1 MPEPVAA
8 PAPVPAPGWRSDTT
22 TVSIVRNMKREEYTV
37 RRSKSTENGRGG
49 TVMSSKQGDNRR
61 IARRS
66 VVGVRLRHLLFVPV
80 IIAWA
85 LLGIGPGPLPHAQAQ
100 PQNEDGGAVRHIVVT
115 VNKSRTLRIE
125 KPFASAVVGSPDI
138 VDALPMSDRTLY
150 IQGKKVGTTNVS
162 VFDQSMQLIG
172 VIDVEVTLDTGN
184 LQEKIRASTGS
195 RDIRVGSS
203 NGQIVLSGVAGNAVA
218 AERAVQVAKSMVT
231 EGGTIVNAMTV
242 APAQQVM
249 LKVRFLEVERSASRE
264 LGVNWFGA
272 NNGGNRG
279 FATGIGGVTQPG
291 GRPAVT
297 GVDAS
302 GNPVPA
308 PGSPAGSGAIGL
320 PIFTQAASTLVSG
333 ATPFGI
339 ALANLAS
346 KGATLD
352 VLLTALET
360 KGLVRRL
367 AEPDLIALSGDTAS
381 FLAGGEYPIPAVQPG
396 STGGVPVITV
406 QYQPFGVQLAFTP
419 TVLENGI
426 INLRLAPSVSELNFA
441 IAVNANGFNIPSINK
456 REARTT
462 VELRDGQ
469 SFSIAGLLQTDNRRT
484 TSQLPWIGSV
494 PVLGALFGSKSFVA
508 QDTDLV
514 VIVTPHLVAPAV
526 PGQRLASPLD
536 STIPSNDVDY
546 FLMGQMEQ
554 RKAFRDYL
562 TSGGNIQGP
571 YGHIIGQP
579 VVGPAGSGV
588 VSVKN

>member
-1 MPEPVAA
+1 M
-8 PAPVPAPGWRSDTT
+8 GSIQGDT
-22 TVSIVRNMKREEYTV
+22 
-37 RRSKSTENGRGG
+37 RRTIRWCGRG
-49 TVMSSKQGDNRR
+49 
-61 IARRS
+61 
-66 VVGVRLRHLLFVPV
+66 LRPSTPLRDLLFLCLM
-80 IIAWA
+80 IAWV
-85 LLGIGPGPLPHAQAQ
+85 LLGVGPGPLQYAHA
-100 PQNEDGGAVRHIVVT
+100 NGDDGGVQHIVVT
-115 VNKSRTLRIE
+115 LNKSRTLMLPQ
-125 KPFASAVVGSPDI
+125 PFASAVVGSPDI
-138 VDALPMSDRTLY
+138 VDALPMSDRKLY

-162 VFDQSMQLIG
+162 VFDPNMRLMG
-172 VIDVEVTLDTGN
+172 VIDVEVALDTGN
-184 LQEKIRASTGS
+184 LQEKLRAITGS
-195 RDIRVGSS
+195 RGIRVASS
-203 NGQIVLSGVAGNAVA
+203 NGQIILSGVATDAVA
-218 AERAVQVAKSMVT
+218 AERAVQVAKSMVA
-231 EGGTIVNAMTV
+231 EGGTIVNAMAV

-279 FATGIGGVTQPG
+279 FNTGIGGVTQPG

-320 PIFTQAASTLVSG
+320 PIFATAASALLSG

-339 ALANLAS
+339 ALANLTS

-352 VLLTALET
+352 VQLSALET
-360 KGLVRRL
+360 KGLIRRL

-381 FLAGGEYPIPAVQPG
+381 FLAGGEYP
-396 STGGVPVITV
+396 VPVCQAGANIGGACSVTI
-406 QYQPFGVQLAFTP
+406 QYQPFGVQLSFTP

-441 IAVNANGFNIPSINK
+441 QAVTINGFNIPSIDK

-469 SFSIAGLLQTDNRRT
+469 SFSIAGLLQTDNRRNVA
-484 TSQLPWIGSV
+484 QLPWIGSV
-494 PVLGALFGSKSFVA
+494 PVLGTLFGSKSFVA

-514 VIVTPHLVAPAV
+514 VIITPHLVAPAV

-536 STIPSNDVDY
+536 NALPSNDVDF
-546 FLMGQMEQ
+546 FLMGEMEQ
-554 RKAFRDYL
+554 KKAFRDYL
-562 TSGGNIQGP
+562 TSGGGIQGP
-571 YGHIIGQP
+571 YGHIIGQQA
-579 VVGPAGSGV
+579 VGPPSTAV
-588 VSVKN
+588 LSVKN

>member
-1 MPEPVAA
+1 
-8 PAPVPAPGWRSDTT
+8 
-22 TVSIVRNMKREEYTV
+22 
-37 RRSKSTENGRGG
+37 
-49 TVMSSKQGDNRR
+49 MSSNQGDGRR
-61 IARRS
+61 IARRR
-66 VVGVRLRHLLFVPV
+66 VVGVRLRHLFFVPL
-80 IIAWA
+80 IIASA
-85 LLGIGPGPLPHAQAQ
+85 LLGVAPGPLQHARAQ
-100 PQNEDGGAVRHIVVT
+100 PQNEESGAVRHIVVT

-162 VFDQSMQLIG
+162 VFDPSQQLIG

-195 RDIRVGSS
+195 GGIRVGSS

-218 AERAVQVAKSMVT
+218 AERAVQVAKSLVA
-231 EGGTIVNAMTV
+231 EGGTIVNAMSV

-279 FATGIGGVTQPG
+279 FATGLGGAPAQPG

-320 PIFTQAASTLVSG
+320 PIFTQAAGTLLSG
-333 ATPFGI
+333 ATPFGV
-339 ALANLAS
+339 AVANLAS

-352 VLLTALET
+352 VVLTALET

-381 FLAGGEYPIPAVQPG
+381 FLAGGEYP
-396 STGGVPVITV
+396 VPVCQAAATIGGACAVTI
-406 QYQPFGVQLAFTP
+406 QYQPFGVQLSFNP

-441 IAVNANGFNIPSINK
+441 QAVTINGFNIPSINK

-469 SFSIAGLLQTDNRRT
+469 SFSIAGLLQTDNRRNVA
-484 TSQLPWIGSV
+484 QLPWIGSV
-494 PVLGALFGSKSFVA
+494 PVLGTLFSSKSFVA
-508 QDTDLV
+508 MDTDLV
-514 VIVTPHLVAPAV
+514 VIITPHLVAPAV

-536 STIPSNDVDY
+536 NAIPSNDVDY

-571 YGHIIGQP
+571 YGHIIGQQ
-579 VVGPAGSGV
+579 VVGPPGSAAI
-588 VSVKN
+588 SVKN

>member
-1 MPEPVAA
+1 
-8 PAPVPAPGWRSDTT
+8 
-22 TVSIVRNMKREEYTV
+22 
-37 RRSKSTENGRGG
+37 
-49 TVMSSKQGDNRR
+49 MSSNQGDGRR
-61 IARRS
+61 IARRR
-66 VVGVRLRHLLFVPV
+66 VVGVRLRHLFFVPL
-80 IIAWA
+80 IIASA
-85 LLGIGPGPLPHAQAQ
+85 LLGVAPGPLQHARAQ
-100 PQNEDGGAVRHIVVT
+100 PQNEESGAVRHIVVT

-162 VFDQSMQLIG
+162 VFDPSQQLIG

-195 RDIRVGSS
+195 GGIRVGSS

-218 AERAVQVAKSMVT
+218 AERAVQVAKSLVA
-231 EGGTIVNAMTV
+231 EGGTIVNAMSV

-264 LGVNWFGA
+264 FGVNWFGA

-279 FATGIGGVTQPG
+279 FATGIGAVTQPG

-320 PIFTQAASTLVSG
+320 PIFTTAAGALLSG
-333 ATPFGI
+333 ATPFGV
-339 ALANLAS
+339 AVANLAS

-352 VLLTALET
+352 VVLSALET

-381 FLAGGEYPIPAVQPG
+381 FLAGGEYP
-396 STGGVPVITV
+396 VPVCQAAATIGGACAVTI
-406 QYQPFGVQLAFTP
+406 QYQPFGVQLSFNP

-441 IAVNANGFNIPSINK
+441 QAVTVNGFNIPSINK

-469 SFSIAGLLQTDNRRT
+469 SFSIAGLLQTDNRRNVA
-484 TSQLPWIGSV
+484 QLPWIGSV
-494 PVLGALFGSKSFVA
+494 PVLGTLFSSKSFVA

-514 VIVTPHLVAPAV
+514 VIITPHLVAPAV
-526 PGQRLASPLD
+526 PGQRLATPLD
-536 STIPSNDVDY
+536 NAMPSNDVDY

-554 RKAFRDYL
+554 RKAFRNYL

-571 YGHIIGQP
+571 YGHIIGQQ
-579 VVGPAGSGV
+579 VVGPPGSGV
-588 VSVKN
+588 ISVKN

>member
-1 MPEPVAA
+1 M
-8 PAPVPAPGWRSDTT
+8 RS
-22 TVSIVRNMKREEYTV
+22 N
-37 RRSKSTENGRGG
+37 
-49 TVMSSKQGDNRR
+49 QGDSRPT
-61 IARRS
+61 ARRR
-66 VVGVRLRHLLFVPV
+66 VWGLRRRHLLFVPV
-80 IIAWA
+80 IITSA
-85 LLGIGPGPLPHAQAQ
+85 LLGIAPGPLQHARAQ
-100 PQNEDGGAVRHIVVT
+100 PQNEESGAVRHIVVT

-162 VFDQSMQLIG
+162 VFDQGMQLIG

-195 RDIRVGSS
+195 RGIRVGSS
-203 NGQIVLSGVAGNAVA
+203 NGQIVLSGVASNAVA

-231 EGGTIVNAMTV
+231 EGAAIVNAMSV

-264 LGVNWFGA
+264 FGVNWFGA

-279 FATGIGGVTQPG
+279 FATGLGTGSPLTQPG

-308 PGSPAGSGAIGL
+308 PGSPAGSGALGL
-320 PIFTQAASTLVSG
+320 PIFTTAAGIATAG
-333 ATPFGI
+333 APFGV

-352 VLLTALET
+352 VLLSALET

-381 FLAGGEYPIPAVQPG
+381 FLAGGEYQVPAVQPG
-396 STGGVPVITV
+396 GTGAVPVITV
-406 QYQPFGVQLAFTP
+406 QYYPFGVQLAFTP

-441 IAVNANGFNIPSINK
+441 VAVNANGFNIPSIDK

-469 SFSIAGLLQTDNRRT
+469 SFSIAGLLQTDNRRNV
-484 TSQLPWIGSV
+484 SQLPWIGSV
-494 PVLGALFGSKSFVA
+494 PVLGALFSSKSFVA
-508 QDTDLV
+508 SDTDLV

-526 PGQRLASPLD
+526 PGQRLATPLD
-536 STIPSNDVDY
+536 NAVPSNDVDF
-546 FLMGQMEQ
+546 FLMGEMEQ

-571 YGHIIGQP
+571 YGHIIGQQ
-579 VVGPAGSGV
+579 VVGPPGSGV

>member
-1 MPEPVAA
+1 M
-8 PAPVPAPGWRSDTT
+8 RS
-22 TVSIVRNMKREEYTV
+22 N
-37 RRSKSTENGRGG
+37 
-49 TVMSSKQGDNRR
+49 QGDSRPT
-61 IARRS
+61 ARRR
-66 VVGVRLRHLLFVPV
+66 VWGLRRRHLLFVPV
-80 IIAWA
+80 IIASA
-85 LLGIGPGPLPHAQAQ
+85 LLGVAPGPLQHARAQ
-100 PQNEDGGAVRHIVVT
+100 PQNEESGAVRHIVVT

-162 VFDQSMQLIG
+162 VFDQGMQLIG

-195 RDIRVGSS
+195 RGIRVGSS
-203 NGQIVLSGVAGNAVA
+203 NGQIVLSGVAANAVA

-231 EGGTIVNAMTV
+231 EGAAIVNAMSV

-264 LGVNWFGA
+264 FGVNWFGA
-272 NNGGNRG
+272 NNGANRG
-279 FATGIGGVTQPG
+279 FRTGLGGLVNGTATGSAGATGQPG
-291 GRPAVT
+291 GRPGIMGT
-297 GVDAS
+297 PFVDAS
-302 GNPVPA
+302 GNPVPPA
-308 PGSPAGSGAIGL
+308 GAPAGSGAPGL
-320 PIFTQAASTLVSG
+320 PIFTTAGTLLSG
-333 ATPFGI
+333 GAPFAV

-352 VLLTALET
+352 VLLSALET

-381 FLAGGEYPIPAVQPG
+381 FLAGGEYPVPAVQPG
-396 STGGVPVITV
+396 GTGAVPVITV
-406 QYQPFGVQLAFTP
+406 QYYPFGVQLAFTP

-441 IAVNANGFNIPSINK
+441 VAVNANGFNIPSIDK

-469 SFSIAGLLQTDNRRT
+469 SFSIAGLLQTDNRRNV
-484 TSQLPWIGSV
+484 SQLPWIGSV
-494 PVLGALFGSKSFVA
+494 PVLGTLFSSKSFVA
-508 QDTDLV
+508 SDTDLV

-526 PGQRLASPLD
+526 PGQRLATPLD
-536 STIPSNDVDY
+536 NAVPSNDVDF
-546 FLMGQMEQ
+546 FLMGEMEQ

-571 YGHIIGQP
+571 YGHIIGQQ
-579 VVGPAGSGV
+579 VVGPPGSAV

>member
-1 MPEPVAA
+1 M
-8 PAPVPAPGWRSDTT
+8 
-22 TVSIVRNMKREEYTV
+22 
-37 RRSKSTENGRGG
+37 SKE
-49 TVMSSKQGDNRR
+49 GDNRR
-61 IARRS
+61 IARRVIS
-66 VVGVRLRHLLFVPV
+66 LGPVRLRNLLFVPL
-80 IIAWA
+80 IIASA
-85 LLGIGPGPLPHAQAQ
+85 LLGVAPGPLQHARAQ
-100 PQNEDGGAVRHIVVT
+100 PQNEESGAVRHIVVT

-162 VFDQSMQLIG
+162 VFDQTMQLIG

-184 LQEKIRASTGS
+184 LQEKIRSSTGS
-195 RDIRVGSS
+195 TGIRVGSS

-218 AERAVQVAKSMVT
+218 AERAVQVAKSIVA

-279 FATGIGGVTQPG
+279 FATGRPDVVTQPG

-308 PGSPAGSGAIGL
+308 PGSPTGSGAIGL
-320 PIFTQAASTLVSG
+320 PIFTTAAGALLSG
-333 ATPFGI
+333 SAPFGV
-339 ALANLAS
+339 AVANLAS

-352 VLLTALET
+352 VVLTALET

-381 FLAGGEYPIPAVQPG
+381 FLAGGEYP
-396 STGGVPVITV
+396 VPVCQAAATIGGACAVTI
-406 QYQPFGVQLAFTP
+406 QYQPFGVQLSFNP

-441 IAVNANGFNIPSINK
+441 QAVTINGFNIPSINK

-469 SFSIAGLLQTDNRRT
+469 SFSIAGLLQTDNRRNV
-484 TSQLPWIGSV
+484 SQLPWIGSV
-494 PVLGALFGSKSFVA
+494 PVLGTLFSSKSFVA

-526 PGQRLASPLD
+526 PGQRLATPLD
-536 STIPSNDVDY
+536 NAIPSNDVDF
-546 FLMGQMEQ
+546 FLMGEMEQ

-571 YGHIIGQP
+571 YGHIIGQQ
-579 VVGPAGSGV
+579 VVGPPGSAV
-588 VSVKN
+588 ISVKN

>member
-1 MPEPVAA
+1 M
-8 PAPVPAPGWRSDTT
+8 T
-22 TVSIVRNMKREEYTV
+22 
-37 RRSKSTENGRGG
+37 RRGA
-49 TVMSSKQGDNRR
+49 MMSKQGDNRR
-61 IARRS
+61 VINLGPA
-66 VVGVRLRHLLFVPV
+66 RLRNLLFVPLM
-80 IIAWA
+80 IAWA
-85 LLGIGPGPLPHAQAQ
+85 LLGVGPGPLPHAQAQ
-100 PQNEDGGAVRHIVVT
+100 PQEESGAVRHIVVT
-115 VNKSRTLRIE
+115 VNKSRTLRFDNA
-125 KPFASAVVGSPDI
+125 FASAVVGAPDI
-138 VDALPMSDRTLY
+138 VDALPMSDRVLY

-162 VFDQSMQLIG
+162 VFAQDMKLIG

-195 RDIRVGSS
+195 TGIRVGSS

-249 LKVRFLEVERSASRE
+249 LKVRFLEVERTASRE

-279 FATGIGGVTQPG
+279 FATGLGGVTQPG

-308 PGSPAGSGAIGL
+308 PGTPGGAIGL
-320 PIFTQAASTLVSG
+320 PIFTTAAGTLLSG
-333 ATPFGI
+333 ATPFGV
-339 ALANLAS
+339 AVANLAS

-352 VLLTALET
+352 VVLSALET

-367 AEPDLIALSGDTAS
+367 AESDLIALSGDTAS
-381 FLAGGEYPIPAVQPG
+381 FLAGGEYP
-396 STGGVPVITV
+396 VPVCQAAATIGGACAVTI
-406 QYQPFGVQLAFTP
+406 QYQPFGVQLSFNP

-441 IAVNANGFNIPSINK
+441 QAVTINGFNIPSINK

-469 SFSIAGLLQTDNRRT
+469 SFSIAGLLQADHRRNVA
-484 TSQLPWIGSV
+484 QLPWIGSV
-494 PVLGALFGSKSFVA
+494 PVLGTLFSSKSFVA

-514 VIVTPHLVAPAV
+514 VIITPHLVAPAV
-526 PGQRLASPLD
+526 PGQRLATPLD
-536 STIPSNDVDY
+536 NPMPSNDVDY

-571 YGHIIGQP
+571 YGHIIGQQ
-579 VVGPAGSGV
+579 VVGPPGSGV

>member
-1 MPEPVAA
+1 M
-8 PAPVPAPGWRSDTT
+8 
-22 TVSIVRNMKREEYTV
+22 N
-37 RRSKSTENGRGG
+37 
-49 TVMSSKQGDNRR
+49 KQGDNRR
-61 IARRS
+61 IARRVIS
-66 VVGVRLRHLLFVPV
+66 LGPTRLRNLLFVPA

-85 LLGIGPGPLPHAQAQ
+85 LLGVGPGPLQHAQAQ
-100 PQNEDGGAVRHIVVT
+100 SRNDEDSAVRHIVVT

-162 VFDQSMQLIG
+162 VFDQTMQLIG

-195 RDIRVGSS
+195 RAIRVGSS
-203 NGQIVLSGVAGNAVA
+203 NGQIVLSGIAGNAVA
-218 AERAVQVAKSMVT
+218 AERAVQVAKSMVA

-264 LGVNWFGA
+264 FGVNWFGA

-308 PGSPAGSGAIGL
+308 PGTVGGAIGL
-320 PIFTQAASTLVSG
+320 PIFAAAAGLSG
-333 ATPFGI
+333 AAPFGV
-339 ALANLAS
+339 ALANLVS

-381 FLAGGEYPIPAVQPG
+381 FLAGGEYPIPVAQPG
-396 STGGVPVITV
+396 STGGVPIITV

-441 IAVNANGFNIPSINK
+441 VAVNANGFNIPSLNK

-469 SFSIAGLLQTDNRRT
+469 SFSIAGLLQTDNRRNVA
-484 TSQLPWIGSV
+484 QLPWIGSV
-494 PVLGALFGSKSFVA
+494 PVLGTLFSSKAYVA

-514 VIVTPHLVAPAV
+514 VVVTPHLVAPAV

-536 STIPSNDVDY
+536 NAMPSNDVDF
-546 FLMGQMEQ
+546 FLMGEMEQ

-571 YGHIIGQP
+571 YGHIIGQQ
-579 VVGPAGSGV
+579 VVGPPGSGV

>member
-1 MPEPVAA
+1 M
-8 PAPVPAPGWRSDTT
+8 
-22 TVSIVRNMKREEYTV
+22 M
-37 RRSKSTENGRGG
+37 
-49 TVMSSKQGDNRR
+49 SKQGDNRR
-61 IARRS
+61 IAWR
-66 VVGVRLRHLLFVPV
+66 RLRNLLFVPLM
-80 IIAWA
+80 IAWA
-85 LLGIGPGPLPHAQAQ
+85 LLGVGPGPLPHAQAQ
-100 PQNEDGGAVRHIVVT
+100 PQEESGAVRHIVVT
-115 VNKSRTLRIE
+115 VNKSRTLRFDNA
-125 KPFASAVVGSPDI
+125 FASAVVGAPDI
-138 VDALPMSDRTLY
+138 VDALPMSDRVLY

-162 VFDQSMQLIG
+162 VFAQDMKLIG

-184 LQEKIRASTGS
+184 LQEKIRSSTGS
-195 RDIRVGSS
+195 GGIHVGSS

-264 LGVNWFGA
+264 LGINWFGA

-279 FATGIGGVTQPG
+279 FNTGVGGLANVAGNGVSPTQPLGRIGIGAAGP
-291 GRPAVT
+291 
-297 GVDAS
+297 VDAS

-320 PIFTQAASTLVSG
+320 PIFTTAGALLSG
-333 ATPFGI
+333 AQPFGV
-339 ALANLAS
+339 ALANLAT
-346 KGATLD
+346 KGGTLD

-360 KGLVRRL
+360 KGLIRRL

-381 FLAGGEYPIPAVQPG
+381 FLAGGEYP
-396 STGGVPVITV
+396 VPVCQAAATV
-406 QYQPFGVQLAFTP
+406 GGACAVTIQYQPFGVQLSFNP

-441 IAVNANGFNIPSINK
+441 QAVTINGFNIPSINK

-469 SFSIAGLLQTDNRRT
+469 SFSIAGLLQADHRRNVA
-484 TSQLPWIGSV
+484 QLPWIGSV
-494 PVLGALFGSKSFVA
+494 PVLGALFSSKSFVA

-514 VIVTPHLVAPAV
+514 VIITPHLVAPAV
-526 PGQRLASPLD
+526 PGQRLATPLD
-536 STIPSNDVDY
+536 NAMPSNDVDY

-571 YGHIIGQP
+571 YGHIIGQQ
-579 VVGPAGSGV
+579 VVGPPVSGV